1 MDRLE
6 LSRKL
11 QELQDNVLVLHS
23 ELVALERKINYDS
36 HKTKS

>member
-23 ELVALERKINYDS
+23 ELVALERRINHDPQ
-36 HKTKS
+36 KTKG